1 MLELY
6 SSVSLKIYSKNI
18 HVFTKSPYYVVMGT
32 LEDLFEYFI
41 IIHYHLALLL
51 RKVSII
57 IHHIALVLVPVLA
70 ATPPLALDIGL
81 LDNKDTTVNGVDD
94 NVTRFKGV
102 GRPGTSVP
110 ESVTAAG
117 LDIIRRVDIEVGNL
131 LDLGAVRELGDAG
144 DVKDT
149 ETSLVVGLVVKTVVD
164 VLVVVDRAG
173 GSLVVAGDDG
183 LLKVLD
189 VPNVGHGETIL
200 GGTVDSSAVGV
211 DLALVKL
218 IVHDDVSLPVGVE
231 NPTLM
236 GVGSSDVGCARD
248 DGTGVTETLLVG
260 DVVDGQCVLVVT
272 VADVTAVV
280 LLVRSTVDN
289 ALSVVS
295 VAVLAVATLDVRLG
309 GVVHVDEHGS
319 TSTGVV
325 ATGTTAS
332 TAGDGI
338 VLLLVGDDS
347 VGTAL
352 DTLVDVDKGSV
363 LLDVESVRLLGR
375 ELEQL
380 LQVKDLDVVTNTLGT
395 NNEAV
400 TNDLDLTPNN
410 GVVVGGKASKV
421 LQLTVLGNFGER
433 STVSLTDSNL
443 IGISF
448 GSLLSRG

>member
-1 MLELY
+1 
-6 SSVSLKIYSKNI
+6 
-18 HVFTKSPYYVVMGT
+18 
-32 LEDLFEYFI
+32 
-41 IIHYHLALLL
+41 
-51 RKVSII
+51 
-57 IHHIALVLVPVLA
+57 
-70 ATPPLALDIGL
+70 
-81 LDNKDTTVNGVDD
+81 
-94 NVTRFKGV
+94 
-102 GRPGTSVP
+102 
-110 ESVTAAG
+110 
-117 LDIIRRVDIEVGNL
+117 
-131 LDLGAVRELGDAG
+131 
-144 DVKDT
+144 
-149 ETSLVVGLVVKTVVD
+149 LVVKTVVD

-173 GSLVVAGDDG
+173 GGLVVAGDDG

-189 VPNVGHGETIL
+189 VPNVGHSETIF
-200 GGTVDSSAVGV
+200 GGTVNSSAVGV

-248 DGTGVTETLLVG
+248 DGTSVTETLLVG
-260 DVVDGQCVLVVT
+260 DVVDGQGVLVVT

-289 ALSVVS
+289 ALSVMS
-295 VAVLAVATLDVRLG
+295 VAVLAVATLNVRLG

-325 ATGTTAS
+325 TTGTTAS
-332 TAGDGI
+332 TAGNGI
-338 VLLLVGDDS
+338 VLLFVGDDS
-347 VGTAL
+347 VGAAL
-352 DTLVDVDKGSV
+352 DV

-380 LQVKDLDVVTNTLGT
+380 LQVKDLNVVTNTLGT

-400 TNDLDLTPNN
+400 TNDLDLTPDN

-421 LQLTVLGNFGER
+421 LQLTVLGDFGER
-433 STVSLTDSNL
+433 STVSLTDGDL